1 MLQMQ
6 STTPY
11 DSRARRFF
19 EMYFRLPGDILRV
32 TPMSSAP
39 SKALAGF
46 PAVGLL
52 AVTRAALGCGIGMM
66 VAAKFQRSSTRTTT
80 AIALLSVG
88 VLGTLPW
95 VVESVMQVVNRPGS
109 ERSMNRRLA
118 SIRANSGF
126 DSGTEMF

>member
-1 MLQMQ
+1 M
-6 STTPY
+6 T
-11 DSRARRFF
+11 
-19 EMYFRLPGDILRV
+19 
-32 TPMSSAP
+32 SAP

-46 PAVGLL
+46 PAIGLL
-52 AVTRAALGCGIGMM
+52 AITRAALGCGIGMM

-88 VLGTLPW
+88 VLG
-95 VVESVMQVVNRPGS
+95 SVPGLVQSVLQVVNRPGS

-126 DSGTEMF
+126 DNGTEMF

>member
-1 MLQMQ
+1 M
-6 STTPY
+6 
-11 DSRARRFF
+11 
-19 EMYFRLPGDILRV
+19 I
-32 TPMSSAP
+32 SAP
-39 SKALAGF
+39 SKALTGF
-46 PAVGLL
+46 PAIGLL

-66 VAAKFQRSSTRTTT
+66 VAAKFQRPSTRTTT

-88 VLGTLPW
+88 VLGSVPW
-95 VVESVMQVVNRPGS
+95 MVQSVMQVVNRPGS